1 MHKNNINETIDNQQA
16 SNLSDKVIEASTTSK
31 TASLVECK
39 ICHKR
44 MRDLTSHLNKVHHVT
59 CQYYL
64 EIYPGSQ
71 IMTEE
76 LRLKRKQLYT
86 NAVMSGKNSE
96 TCSKGGKKTA
106 AQRKENNTASEF
118 GRYIHSFVNSNDP
131 IRCKRIS
138 DSHKELLKDPDKLKQ
153 IQIRMRKN
161 HWMNS
166 KVFYDKIKG
175 LTPEEIHLFLN
186 KQAFGKYTL
195 KSFEYKGH
203 KYKMRS
209 SYERRLAMYL
219 IDNNI
224 DFLYEPF
231 KLRLGKFNYLP
242 DFVINKHVLEVKSLY
257 WLNKD
262 PNKNIK
268 RELCT
273 VKNGF
278 SYTLIT
284 ETELNN
290 PNILKSIIGKLH

>member
-76 LRLKRKQLYT
+76 LRLKI
-86 NAVMSGKNSE
+86 
-96 TCSKGGKKTA
+96 
-106 AQRKENNTASEF
+106 F
-118 GRYIHSFVNSNDP
+118 GRYGENTATPKNKIINP
-131 IRCKRIS
+131 IIS
-138 DSHKELLKDPDKLKQ
+138 T
-153 IQIRMRKN
+153 
-161 HWMNS
+161 
-166 KVFYDKIKG
+166 KIKG